1 MKCVLI
7 DDEPMDLMALSELM
21 SSYKEMDIVGKL
33 LLLIAIILISLKM
46 SVFFRRNR
54 K

>member
-21 SSYKEMDIVGKL
+21 SSYDEFEIVG
-33 LLLIAIILISLKM
+33 
-46 SVFFRRNR
+46 
-54 K
+54 